1 MPDTPISPHK
11 PESLEKMG
19 EDTLRIVW
27 DDGLVTDFHVA
38 ALRRACPCA
47 TCVDEW
53 TGERKLDPLSVL
65 DTIRPV
71 RIEPVGRYALRI
83 AWSDGHDTGIYS
95 FDYLRAL
102 GEKKE
107 GQAKEKKGK

>member
-1 MPDTPISPHK
+1 MVDVPISRHRPV
-11 PESLEKMG
+11 SLEKAG

-27 DDGLVTDFHVA
+27 EDGLVSNYNVA

-53 TGERKLDPLSVL
+53 TGERKLDPFSVL
-65 DTIRPV
+65 ETIRPV

-83 AWSDGHDTGIYS
+83 AWTDGHDTGIYS

-102 GEKKE
+102 GEKD
-107 GQAKEKKGK
+107 EKAGK

>member
-1 MPDTPISPHK
+1 MDMVDVPISRHRPV
-11 PESLEKMG
+11 SLEKAG

-27 DDGLVTDFHVA
+27 EDGLVSDYNVA

-53 TGERKLDPLSVL
+53 TGERKLDPFSVL
-65 DTIRPV
+65 ETIRPV

-83 AWSDGHDTGIYS
+83 AWTDGHDTGIYS

-102 GEKKE
+102 GEKD
-107 GQAKEKKGK
+107 EKAGK